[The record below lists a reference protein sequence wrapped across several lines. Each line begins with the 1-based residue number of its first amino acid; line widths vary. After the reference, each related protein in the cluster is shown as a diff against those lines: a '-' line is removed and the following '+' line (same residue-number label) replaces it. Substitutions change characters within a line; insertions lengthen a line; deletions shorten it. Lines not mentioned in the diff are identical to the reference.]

1 MLSHKSFSVFLVFFS
16 QEEKALAK
24 EKKNLKCG
32 RRNFP
37 HEIGGKK
44 PSRSLSY
51 QLCSVQIVSMKCW
64 ELRLTTDQ
72 KALRSDRQRL
82 HTLHCAEWTV

>member
-37 HEIGGKK
+37 HEIGGK
-44 PSRSLSY
+44 SLLVRSLTSY
-51 QLCSVQIVSMKCW
+51 VQSKLC
-64 ELRLTTDQ
+64 R
-72 KALRSDRQRL
+72 
-82 HTLHCAEWTV
+82 